1 MKPEKW
7 LLALALGAL
16 GCGGSSYAY
25 ESPPSPPAEQYA
37 RGTTTASAEYAP
49 SAGGEADY
57 EVMAAEDS
65 GGGFGGDDWDSD
77 YNFESEGEPAGA
89 SAGAMSDMLEE
100 ARPQMANNMP
110 PPQQQAQQAQPE
122 AEPAES
128 TDGVDLSG
136 PLLIYTARF
145 HLGVY
150 EVTQTQDAILEQLG
164 ELDVILARRS
174 DTELVV
180 RVPAARFQQAV
191 DQVEGAGDV
200 LHREVNAQD
209 VGEEFRDIAIRL
221 RNAEV
226 MRERLERLLQRADA
240 VEDALA
246 IERELQRL
254 TDIIERFKGRQRYL
268 SDQIR
273 FSTITIVFQ
282 ALSTEPTG
290 PDGFTLPFDWLGELG
305 LSNLMRLR

>member
-1 MKPEKW
+1 MKPTRLLG
-7 LLALALGAL
+7 LLAILAA
-16 GCGGSSYAY
+16 GCGSSSYSY
-25 ESPPSPPAEQYA
+25 ES
-37 RGTTTASAEYAP
+37 AP
-49 SAGGEADY
+49 SSTGDTIVTAGGTSAPAAPAADY
-57 EVMAAEDS
+57 AVAEEAADY
-65 GGGFGGDDWDSD
+65 GGAAGGDWDDS
-77 YNFESEGEPAGA
+77 YFEE
-89 SAGAMSDMLEE
+89 EE
-100 ARPQMANNMP
+100 APAMERSVSDVIDETRPRIAQNAP
-110 PPQQQAQQAQPE
+110 PPPQQAQQAQGGE
-122 AEPAES
+122 GEPAEAS
-128 TDGVDLSG
+128 DGIDLSG

-150 EVTQTQDAILEQLG
+150 EVTETQDAILEQLA
-164 ELDVILARRS
+164 ELDIILARRS
-174 DTELVV
+174 DTELVI
-180 RVPAARFQQAV
+180 RVPAANFQRAV
-191 DQVEGAGDV
+191 DGVEGAGDV
-200 LHREVNAQD
+200 LHREVNVQD

-226 MRERLERLLQRADA
+226 MRDRLERLLARADE

-282 ALSTEPTG
+282 PLSTEPTG
-290 PDGFTLPFDWLGELG
+290 PDGFTLPFDWLEQLG

>member
-1 MKPEKW
+1 MKRPT
-7 LLALALGAL
+7 LLGVLGLCAL

-25 ESPPSPPAEQYA
+25 ESEPASVERSGGYDYATDDDSAGAPIAMDSP
-37 RGTTTASAEYAP
+37 ASAESY
-49 SAGGEADY
+49 GGADW
-57 EVMAAEDS
+57 
-65 GGGFGGDDWDSD
+65 GDAS
-77 YNFESEGEPAGA
+77 FESEPSPEPNR
-89 SAGAMSDMLEE
+89 SVSDVLNE
-100 ARPQMANNMP
+100 ARPQMAQATQP
-110 PPQQQAQQAQPE
+110 PEEAQGTPSGQTAGE
-122 AEPAES
+122 T

-150 EVTQTQDAILEQLG
+150 EVTQTQEAILEQLA
-164 ELDVILARRS
+164 ELGVMLSRRS
-174 DTELVV
+174 DAELVI
-180 RVPAARFQQAV
+180 RVPAARFQQAL
-191 DQVEGAGDV
+191 DLVEGAGDV
-200 LHREVNAQD
+200 LHREVNAMD
-209 VGEEFRDIAIRL
+209 VGEEFRDVAIRL

-226 MRERLERLLQRADA
+226 MRERLERLLARADA

-254 TDIIERFKGRQRYL
+254 TDVIELLKGRQRYL
-268 SDQIR
+268 TDQIR

-305 LSNLMRLR
+305 LSNLMRLQ